1 MTKGERNAKIIE
13 MRKNGK
19 TNAEIIRAIKA
30 IDKDMPVS
38 DETIRKV
45 RRDAGFEYNQKFY
58 GPTAFL
64 DVDIEKSNSTKIGQN
79 GFYITEEMWEEMK
92 YKIDS
97 LLDTIDIQTAKI
109 DKLDSNIIIYKELI

>member
-64 DVDIEKSNSTKIGQN
+64 DVDIEKSKLDKTRQN
-79 GFYITEEMWEEMK
+79 DFCITEEMWEEMK
-92 YKIDS
+92 YKFDS